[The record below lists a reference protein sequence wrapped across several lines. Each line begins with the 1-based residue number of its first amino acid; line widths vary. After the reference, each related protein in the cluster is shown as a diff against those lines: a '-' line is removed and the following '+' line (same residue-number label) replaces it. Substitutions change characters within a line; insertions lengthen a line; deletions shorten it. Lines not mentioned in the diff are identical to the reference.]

1 MTSTTSEGPA
11 LAGPARSNFDE
22 LLDDLIAESAS
33 LRRILAGIGDA
44 GWDTPTPAEGW
55 AVRDQIGHLAYFDET
70 ARTALVDPDRFVAD
84 AAGLAARGA
93 DFADAVARDH
103 RRRSGDELLAWWDR
117 ARAALVIS
125 YRGADPRGRLPWY
138 GPPMSVMS
146 AATARLME
154 TWAHGVDVAD
164 ALGVELEDSPRL
176 RHVAH
181 LGVRTLGFSFSH
193 HGLALPTH
201 PVRVELTSSGGYTW
215 SFGPDE
221 ADDVVRGAALEF
233 CTVVTQRRNVADTAL
248 EVVGPVA
255 RAWMDTAQIF
265 AGRPTLPPPAG
276 TRTRPTHR
284 ARLDREARR
293 DRNAPLTPP
302 RPTAPTFDVTSL
314 HHRRAAHRWE
324 RTAVADLVER
334 LTWSFPDRLALVG
347 AEGAYADPAFARVT
361 YREADETAN
370 RIAHALA
377 ARGLEQGDVV
387 AMLCENSVEALL
399 VKLGVAKAGLVVAP
413 LNPALATDV
422 VTDILRRIEPALVVV
437 DAEVWPGHAATLAGA
452 GVAAG
457 VTIEIG
463 GGAVAGSISWAEL
476 IADQPST
483 EPDVEI
489 HGDDIWE
496 LLFTSGTTSS
506 PKAVMLSHANG
517 TLAGYGS
524 ALSVTRG
531 LRFEDDL
538 VLCSFLPLVYHIG
551 DHAFA
556 LATFA
561 AGGTL
566 VVGRRPDPHRIAA
579 AVAAE
584 GATALWAGSPQL
596 LRGVAEVLD
605 HEPDRYDARR
615 LRVIVYG
622 WAALHPDTLDALQR
636 ACHPDLLVYEI
647 FGQTESIASH
657 RFWPA
662 RWEETYRRTAPTQN
676 YVGVPSSLLASMVMD
691 AEGRSLAGS
700 PGQAGEAVYRSPAV
714 MAGYYKDEAATR
726 DAFRYGWFHSGDSC
740 VYDADG
746 LRIMVD
752 RFKDIIKSGG
762 ENVSSLRVE
771 SVLVQHPAVARAAVI
786 GLPHDRWGE
795 AVTAVVVAKEGYD
808 VVADDVIAFCR
819 RALAGFETP
828 KQVVVV
834 EGLPETVGGKVLKY
848 RLRAGLADLYTST
861 AGPP

>member
-1 MTSTTSEGPA
+1 MTSTPSEGPA
-11 LAGPARSNFDE
+11 LAAQARSSFDE
-22 LLDDLIAESAS
+22 LLDDLIAETAS
-33 LRRILAGIGDA
+33 LRRILAGIGAA
-44 GWDTPTPAEGW
+44 GWDAPTPAEGW

-70 ARTALVDPDRFVAD
+70 ALTALVDPERFAAD
-84 AAGLAARGA
+84 AADLAARGA

-103 RRRSGDELLAWWDR
+103 RRRSGDDLLAWWDR
-117 ARAALVIS
+117 ARAALVVA

-164 ALGVELEDSPRL
+164 ALGVALEDSPRL

-181 LGVRTLGFSFSH
+181 LGVRTMGFSFSH
-193 HGLALPTH
+193 HGLALPKR
-201 PVRVELTSSGGYTW
+201 PVRVDLTSAGGHSWT
-215 SFGPDE
+215 FGPDE
-221 ADDVVRGAALEF
+221 ADDLVRGPALDF

-265 AGRPTLPPPAG
+265 AGRPTRPPPAG
-276 TRTRPTHR
+276 TRTRPALR
-284 ARLDREARR
+284 ARLDREAPGGPPATV
-293 DRNAPLTPP
+293 APE
-302 RPTAPTFDVTSL
+302 FDVTNL
-314 HHRRAAHRWE
+314 HHRRAARRWE
-324 RTAVADLVER
+324 RTAIADLVER
-334 LTWSFPDRLALVG
+334 PTWSFPDRLALVG
-347 AEGAYADPAFARVT
+347 AEGAYSDPAFTRVT
-361 YREADETAN
+361 YRGADETAN

-377 ARGLEQGDVV
+377 ARGLTQGDVV
-387 AMLCENSVEALL
+387 ALLCENSVEALL
-399 VKLGVAKAGLVVAP
+399 MKLGVAKAGLVVAP
-413 LNPALATDV
+413 LNPALAADV

-437 DAEVWPGHAATLAGA
+437 DAEVWPRHADALDAA
-452 GVAAG
+452 GVGAG

-463 GGAVAGSISWAEL
+463 GGAVPGSIPFAEL
-476 IADQPST
+476 IADQPTT
-483 EPDVEI
+483 EPDVEV

-496 LLFTSGTTSS
+496 LLFTSGTTAS
-506 PKAVMLSHANG
+506 PKAVMLSHTNG

-524 ALSVTRG
+524 ALSLTRG

-561 AGGTL
+561 SGGTL
-566 VVGRRPDPHRIAA
+566 VVGRRPDPHQIAA

-584 GATALWAGSPQL
+584 RATTLWAGSPQL

-605 HEPDRYDARR
+605 AEPDRYDVRS

-622 WAALHPDTLDALQR
+622 WAALHPDTLAALQR
-636 ACHPDLLVYEI
+636 TCHPDLLVYEI

-662 RWEETYRRTAPTQN
+662 RWEEIYRRTAPTQN
-676 YVGVPSSLLASMVMD
+676 YVGVPSSLLASTVMD
-691 AEGRSLAGS
+691 TEGRSLAGT

-740 VYDADG
+740 LYDAGG

-786 GLPHDRWGE
+786 GLPHDHWGE
-795 AVTAVVVAKEGYD
+795 AVTAVVVAKEGCD
-808 VVADDVIAFCR
+808 VVPDDVIAFCR

-848 RLRAGLADLYTST
+848 RLRAGFADLYTSAT
-861 AGPP
+861 VPPWP